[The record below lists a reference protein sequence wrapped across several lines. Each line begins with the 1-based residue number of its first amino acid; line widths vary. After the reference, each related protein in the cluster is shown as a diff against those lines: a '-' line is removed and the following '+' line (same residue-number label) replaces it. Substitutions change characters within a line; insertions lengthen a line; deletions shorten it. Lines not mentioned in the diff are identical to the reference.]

1 MKDLRNEMCTI
12 GTGSYGVLLIDKGI
26 LQLDMNRDDIQT
38 MEVYDEDST
47 FSTKYHYNPVKNL
60 FLQIFTDSQCDI
72 CPKCGSYK
80 NTDED
85 HIKNCEQQYVT
96 KEFISDMIRQVVEDN
111 KSSDL
116 NDRKT
121 ILIINGI
128 KFKIL

>member
-26 LQLDMNRDDIQT
+26 LQLDMSRDDIQT

-47 FSTKYHYNPVKNL
+47 FSTKYYYNPVKEL
-60 FLQIFTDSQCDI
+60 YLQLYCDSQSDI

-85 HIKNCEQQYVT
+85 HIENCEQQYVT